1 MTKKFLLNSQKDW
14 LRYSKDIYQIPNDK
28 KAWWDLSKINNTQ
41 KQCMLGYVDHGNNN
55 FIGSSKLHYVSQ
67 NDLQNRGLYHV
78 FHPNEKIMEV
88 VDMYVNP
95 NYRGGGYCKQLIKDS
110 INVSNHKKRS
120 LFLVVEG
127 DNAPAQRCCE
137 SNGFQYIEP
146 TEQLIEFYR
155 ERWDF
160 LKDPMFMVR
169 KKD

>member
-14 LRYSKDIYQIPNDK
+14 LRYSKDIQQIPNDN

-41 KQCMLGYVDHGNNN
+41 KQCMIGYVDHGNNS

-78 FHPNEKIMEV
+78 FRPNEKIMEV

-95 NYRGGGYCKQLIKDS
+95 NYRGGGY
-110 INVSNHKKRS
+110 
-120 LFLVVEG
+120 FLVVEG
-127 DNAPAQRCCE
+127 DNQAAKKCYER
-137 SNGFQYIEP
+137 NGFQYIEP
-146 TEQLIEFYR
+146 TEQLREFYR
-155 ERWDF
+155 KRWDF